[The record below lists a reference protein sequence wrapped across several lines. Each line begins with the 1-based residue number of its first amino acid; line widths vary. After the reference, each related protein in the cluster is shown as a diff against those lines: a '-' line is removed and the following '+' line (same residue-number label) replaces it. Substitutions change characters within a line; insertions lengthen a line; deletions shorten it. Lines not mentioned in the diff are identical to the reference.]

1 MNMSKRV
8 KEGEMELVE
17 VQLKVAGKGRLQVPG
32 GIYRATEI
40 DRAALQDEKRKGQS
54 KAIQVKE
61 EVCDQ
66 LFLSE

>member
-1 MNMSKRV
+1 MNMSRGV

-40 DRAALQDEKRKGQS
+40 DRAVLRDEKRNGQS
-54 KAIQVKE
+54 KAIHVKE
-61 EVCDQ
+61 EVRDQ
-66 LFLSE
+66 LFILG

>member
-17 VQLKVAGKGRLQVPG
+17 VQLKVAGRLQVPG